1 MIKYPLNVT
10 IDTNVFD
17 ENKYDLA
24 KESTLYLL
32 LRYVQK
38 QKIKIVISNIVID
51 EISKHVQ
58 DKAYEIAAMV
68 NKLCKD
74 ARKNYSES
82 IVKNMGMEHIF
93 VAPLSA

>member
-17 ENKYDLA
+17 ENKYDFA
-24 KESTLYLL
+24 EESTLSLL

-38 QKIKIVISNIVID
+38 QKIKIVISNIVIN

-58 DKAYEIAAMV
+58 EKAYEIVAML

-82 IVKNMGMEHIF
+82 IVRNLGGG
-93 VAPLSA
+93 